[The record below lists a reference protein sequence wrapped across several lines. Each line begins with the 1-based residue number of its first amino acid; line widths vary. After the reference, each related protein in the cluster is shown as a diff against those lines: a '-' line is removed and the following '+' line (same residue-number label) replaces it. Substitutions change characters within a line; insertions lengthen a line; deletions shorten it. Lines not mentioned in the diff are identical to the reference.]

1 MSETLTN
8 IQTKR
13 FMYRIII
20 SVAAVFLMLS
30 CNRISS
36 HEEDGRITLSAIV
49 KDMGGVESKAADP
62 FEGITTTKSLNA
74 KVLFSF
80 NAGVYTNAAEEPWY
94 IPSHTGVS
102 YSGSDLTFIKYE
114 GKDVI
119 YPTSTDIASG
129 HTGTVYCTGLYPD
142 TGWEFHNEG
151 TSASHRIDGSADIMF
166 ADQISGTWA
175 DPFTVQEYSHLQ
187 TWIRVLASA
196 NTIDA
201 GAQWG
206 KIQKVTIES
215 SDAINITFPE
225 ENETSTVRYS
235 DTMTDIVVY
244 DKDTDSENPEGRSL
258 SITTSPLGEVFVS
271 PQTTLTVTVY
281 TSTFPEKIDSEG
293 NVTGGKTVEIQLHDI
308 SNNIISESEISEKVT
323 GHLFVLNLNF
333 NPLSIIEGVCTLQYW
348 NDQDEDIYLE

>member
-1 MSETLTN
+1 
-8 IQTKR
+8 
-13 FMYRIII
+13 MYRIII
-20 SVAAVFLMLS
+20 SIAAVFLMLS
-30 CNRISS
+30 CNMISS
-36 HEEDGRITLSAIV
+36 HEEDGRITLSAVV

-62 FEGITTTKSLNA
+62 FEGITTTKPLNA

-80 NAGVYTNAAEEPWY
+80 KAGVYTNAAEAPWY

-142 TGWEFHNEG
+142 TGWEFNNEG

-166 ADQISGTWA
+166 ADQIYGTWA
-175 DPFTVQEYSHLQ
+175 EPFTVQEYSHLQ

-206 KIQKVTIES
+206 KIQKVTIKS
-215 SDAINITFPE
+215 SDYIAITFPE
-225 ENETSTVRYS
+225 ENATSTVTYS
-235 DTMTDIVVY
+235 DTSTDIIVY
-244 DKDTDSENPEGRSL
+244 DKETDIENPEGRSL

-281 TSTFPEKIDSEG
+281 TSTFPE
-293 NVTGGKTVEIQLHDI
+293 GKTVNIQLRDI
-308 SNNIISESEISEKVT
+308 SNNIIPESAISEKVT

>member
-1 MSETLTN
+1 
-8 IQTKR
+8 
-13 FMYRIII
+13 MYRIII
-20 SVAAVFLMLS
+20 SFAAAFLLLS
-30 CNRISS
+30 CSRISS
-36 HEEDGRITLSAIV
+36 NEEDGRITLSAVV
-49 KDMGGVESKAADP
+49 KDMGGVESKTADP

-80 NAGVYTNAAEEPWY
+80 NAGVYINAAEYPWY
-94 IPSHTGVS
+94 IPSHTDVS
-102 YSGSDLTFIKYE
+102 YSGSGLTFIKYD

-129 HTGTVYCTGLYPD
+129 HTGTVYCTGLYPAA
-142 TGWEFHNEG
+142 GWMFYDNG
-151 TSASHRIDGSADIMF
+151 TSASHSIDGSVDIMF

-206 KIQKVTIES
+206 KIQKVTIRS
-215 SDAINITFPE
+215 SDAITITFPK

-235 DTMTDIVVY
+235 DTLTDIVVY
-244 DKDTDSENPEGRSL
+244 DKDTDSENPDGRSL
-258 SITTSPLGEVFVS
+258 SITTSPIGEVFVS
-271 PQTTLTVTVY
+271 PQATLTVTVY
-281 TSTFPEKIDSEG
+281 TTTFPE
-293 NVTGGKTVEIQLHDI
+293 GKTVEIKLHDI
-308 SNNIISESEISEKVT
+308 SNKEIPESAISEKVT

-333 NPLSIIEGVCTLQYW
+333 NPLSIIEGTCTLQYW

>member
-20 SVAAVFLMLS
+20 SFAAAFLLLS
-30 CNRISS
+30 CSRISS
-36 HEEDGRITLSAIV
+36 NEEDGRITLSAVV
-49 KDMGGVESKAADP
+49 KDMGGVESKTADP
-62 FEGITTTKSLNA
+62 FEGITTNKSLNA

-80 NAGVYTNAAEEPWY
+80 NAGVYINAAEYPWY
-94 IPSHTGVS
+94 IPSHTDVA
-102 YSGSDLTFIKYE
+102 YSGSDLTFIKYD

-142 TGWEFHNEG
+142 TGWEFNTEDTSTSHR

-175 DPFTVQEYSHLQ
+175 EPFTVQEYSHLQ

-206 KIQKVTIES
+206 KIQKVTIRS
-215 SDAINITFPE
+215 SDAITITFPE
-225 ENETSTVRYS
+225 ENATSTVRYS

-244 DKDTDSENPEGRSL
+244 DKDTDTENPAGRSL
-258 SITTSPLGEVFVS
+258 SITTSPIGEVFVS

-281 TSTFPEKIDSEG
+281 TSTFPE
-293 NVTGGKTVEIQLHDI
+293 GKTVDIQLRDI
-308 SNNIISESEISEKVT
+308 SNNIIPESAISEKVT

>member
-1 MSETLTN
+1 
-8 IQTKR
+8 
-13 FMYRIII
+13 MYRIII
-20 SVAAVFLMLS
+20 SFAAAFLLLS
-30 CNRISS
+30 CSRISS
-36 HEEDGRITLSAIV
+36 NEEDGRITLSAVV
-49 KDMGGVESKAADP
+49 KDMGGVESKTADP
-62 FEGITTTKSLNA
+62 FEGITTNKSLNA

-142 TGWEFHNEG
+142 TGWEFNKEG
-151 TSASHRIDGSADIMF
+151 TSASHRINGSADIMF

-206 KIQKVTIES
+206 KIQTVTIKS
-215 SDAINITFPE
+215 SDYIAITFPE
-225 ENETSTVRYS
+225 ENATSTVRYS
-235 DTMTDIVVY
+235 DTSTDIIVY
-244 DKDTDSENPEGRSL
+244 DKDTENTEGRSL

-281 TSTFPEKIDSEG
+281 TSTFPE
-293 NVTGGKTVEIQLHDI
+293 GKTVDIQLRDI
-308 SNNIISESEISEKVT
+308 SNNIIPESAISEKVT

>member
-1 MSETLTN
+1 MSEILTN
-8 IQTKR
+8 IQIKR

-20 SVAAVFLMLS
+20 SIAAVFLMLS
-30 CNRISS
+30 CNMISS
-36 HEEDGRITLSAIV
+36 HEEDGRITLSAVV
-49 KDMGGVESKAADP
+49 KDMGGVESKTADP

-80 NAGVYTNAAEEPWY
+80 NAGVYINAAEYPWY
-94 IPSHTGVS
+94 IPSHTDVT
-102 YSGSDLTFIKYE
+102 YSGSGLTFIKYD

-129 HTGTVYCTGLYPD
+129 HTGTVYCTGLYPNA
-142 TGWEFHNEG
+142 GWMFDDNG
-151 TSASHRIDGSADIMF
+151 TSASHSIDGSVDIMF

-206 KIQKVTIES
+206 KIQKVTIKS
-215 SDAINITFPE
+215 SASIVITFPK
-225 ENETSTVRYS
+225 ENATSTVTYS
-235 DTMTDIVVY
+235 DTSTDIIVY
-244 DKDTDSENPEGRSL
+244 DKETDIENPEGRSL

-271 PQTTLTVTVY
+271 PQATLTVTVY
-281 TSTFPEKIDSEG
+281 TSTFPK
-293 NVTGGKTVEIQLHDI
+293 GKTVEIKLHDI
-308 SNNIISESEISEKVT
+308 SNKEIPESAISEKVT

-333 NPLSIIEGVCTLQYW
+333 NPLSIIEGTCTLQYW